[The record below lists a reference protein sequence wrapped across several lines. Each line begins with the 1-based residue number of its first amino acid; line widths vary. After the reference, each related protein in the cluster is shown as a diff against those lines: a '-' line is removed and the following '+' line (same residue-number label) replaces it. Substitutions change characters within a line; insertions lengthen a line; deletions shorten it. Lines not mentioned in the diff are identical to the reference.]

1 MLVLVGH
8 RKRMMTL
15 VTRLRIRLEDHAL
28 RARHARHSEP
38 EFLILSKSSLKPGS
52 SSKVC
57 KSKNSETC
65 VVSSLEVEIGNCSYF
80 YFMTRLKDDA

>member
-1 MLVLVGH
+1 VLVLVGH

-15 VTRLRIRLEDHAL
+15 VTRLCIRLEDAL
-28 RARHARHSEP
+28 GARHATVNQN
-38 EFLILSKSSLKPGS
+38 FMILSKSSLKPGS